1 MSYSSIH
8 WIGVLLCIVASFV
21 SGFAWFGP
29 KTFYPVWKRAMG
41 QSPTDDPGESQNM
54 AVTFGLTLIGII
66 VQAIVLALILD
77 LLDRATGRVT
87 LVTGLGTGLVVG
99 IGAAAM
105 SLGHRLFAGHGV
117 KVWLI
122 EVGND
127 ILNFAIMG
135 LILSFFY

>member
-29 KTFYPVWKRAMG
+29 KTFYPVWKKSMG
-41 QSPTDDPGESQNM
+41 QSPTDNPGENQNM

-66 VQAIVLALILD
+66 VQAIVLALVLD
-77 LLDRATGRVT
+77 LQDRAVGKVS
-87 LVTGLGTGLVVG
+87 LVAGLGTGLVVG
-99 IGAAAM
+99 LGAAAM
-105 SLGHRLFAGHGV
+105 SLGHRLFAGHGI

-127 ILNFAIMG
+127 VLNFAIMG
-135 LILSFFY
+135 VILSFFY

>member
-1 MSYSSIH
+1 
-8 WIGVLLCIVASFV
+8 
-21 SGFAWFGP
+21 
-29 KTFYPVWKRAMG
+29 MG